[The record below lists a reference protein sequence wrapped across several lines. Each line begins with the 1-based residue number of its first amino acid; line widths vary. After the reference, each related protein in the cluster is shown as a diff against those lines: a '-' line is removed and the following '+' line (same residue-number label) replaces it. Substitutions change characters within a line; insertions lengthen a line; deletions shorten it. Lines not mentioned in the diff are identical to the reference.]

1 MPTTLEELEA
11 QKKLLLAPLLE
22 WTPARRSFRE
32 EPAAWS
38 ATEVV
43 CHLAKTEATALGTA
57 RQNIAHPH
65 PVEKQDRVNVRFLHR
80 LFSTDR
86 RVKVPEIAS
95 HVLPESDPDWDQ
107 VLTEWQRTRKELE
120 TFLSTTPEGLQGGIF
135 RHPSAGWMDLPSMLG
150 FFAVHMQ
157 HHCFQLERI
166 AAASSH
172 IL

>member
-1 MPTTLEELEA
+1 MPTLGELEA

-22 WTPARRSFRE
+22 WTPVRRSFRE
-32 EPAAWS
+32 EPDAWS
-38 ATEVV
+38 ATQVV

-57 RQNIAHPH
+57 RQNIARPY

-95 HVLPESDPDWDQ
+95 HVLPENDPDWDR
-107 VLTEWQRTRKELE
+107 VLTEWQNTRNELGV
-120 TFLSTTPEGLQGGIF
+120 FLSATPEALQGGIF
-135 RHPSAGWMDLPSMLG
+135 WHPSAGWMDLPSMLG
-150 FFAVHMQ
+150 FFAVHM
-157 HHCFQLERI
+157 HHHRFQLERI